1 MIYQK
6 NIQKLRSLVGEVA
19 GQDISELELNHDLA
33 DFLGMDSLEILEL
46 LLAVENNFDVQ
57 FPDDALS
64 KLKTLQDLLDVL
76 DNQLQERES

>member
-1 MIYQK
+1 MICQE
-6 NIQKLRSLVGEVA
+6 NIQKLRALVGEVA
-19 GQDISELELNHDLA
+19 GQDISELEINHDLA

-76 DNQLQERES
+76 ETRLQERES